1 MKHLI
6 HALLLESFEEEGVAK
21 SVGCFLK
28 RKKKR
33 YKALNKLRKKN
44 EIRMTILTTGTT
56 FHLEGM
62 IGGSNL

>member
-1 MKHLI
+1 
-6 HALLLESFEEEGVAK
+6 FEEEGVAK